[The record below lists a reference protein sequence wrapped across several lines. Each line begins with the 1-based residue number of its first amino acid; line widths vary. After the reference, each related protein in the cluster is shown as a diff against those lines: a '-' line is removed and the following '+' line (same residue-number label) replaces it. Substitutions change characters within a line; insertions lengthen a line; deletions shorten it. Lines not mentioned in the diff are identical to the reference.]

1 MSDSASPLPP
11 FAGLRAFHAAARRG
25 KFRTAAEDLGV
36 TESAISHQ
44 VRRLEDFLGVAL
56 FDRSGPGLE
65 LTSTGQRYYEAI
77 DPAVARIRE
86 ATAEVLG
93 PPDRAQVSLTVP
105 PSLASLWLIPNM
117 ASFEQHCPGIDL
129 KFVTTA
135 RLCDLRRDQ
144 IDLAIR
150 HGHGEWP
157 GLDSTFLLQQQSFP
171 VCSPGYLDG
180 DAAADPEA
188 ALARSRL
195 IVSDLHPE
203 EWTEWARAQGLTP
216 PATHGGMVFN
226 GPGQV
231 LEAAEH
237 GLGIAMGRRPLVDE
251 RMAKGALVAP
261 FGTGHTTE
269 AGYYLCT
276 ATDVTPTAP
285 ARRVMR
291 WLIDLAA
298 ERDAGAE
305 NGAA

>member
-1 MSDSASPLPP
+1 MPEPASPLPP

-25 KFRTAAEDLGV
+25 KLKDAAEDLGV
-36 TESAISHQ
+36 TESAVSHQ

-56 FDRSGPGLE
+56 FDRSGPRLD
-65 LTSTGQRYYEAI
+65 LTDAGRRYFDAV

-86 ATAEVLG
+86 ATADLLG
-93 PPDRAQVSLTVP
+93 PPDRAQVALTVP

-117 ASFEQHCPGIDL
+117 TSFEEHCPGIDL

-150 HGHGEWP
+150 HGQGGWP
-157 GLDSTFLLQQQSFP
+157 GLDSAFLFEQQSFP
-171 VCSPGYLDG
+171 VCSPGYLDA
-180 DAAADPEA
+180 DAASAPEA
-188 ALARSRL
+188 ALARARL

-203 EWTEWARAQGLTP
+203 EWTEWTRAQGLTP
-216 PATHGGMVFN
+216 PSTHGAMVLN

-231 LEAAEH
+231 LEGAEH

-251 RMAKGALVAP
+251 HLAKGALVTP
-261 FGTGHTTE
+261 FGTGHTTQ

-276 ATDVTPTAP
+276 PADVTPTAA

-291 WLIDLAA
+291 WIRQLAA
-298 ERDAGAE
+298 DREPAPG
-305 NGAA
+305 G